1 MSKIIIDG
9 NGAVFGR
16 ICSFAAKRAL
26 EGNEIIVVN
35 SEKTI
40 MTGNKKDIIAKY
52 SAIRKKGGHSQKGPK
67 LSNVPHMILKRAI
80 RGMLP
85 DHRKGQGKET
95 LKRIILPFYLPVLTL
110 IASLIIIKSKDDY
123 NFFKYKLGLFIFG
136 IITIIISEISIR
148 YSSSSILENAYLVS
162 LPMLLFF
169 FVYVYFKIKLKKPV
183 MIN

>member
-16 ICSFAAKRAL
+16 ICSFVAKRAL

-80 RGMLP
+80 KGMLP

-95 LKRIILPFYLPVLTL
+95 LKRIKCYDGMPDEFKDEKM
-110 IASLIIIKSKDDY
+110 IKV
-123 NFFKYKLGLFIFG
+123 
-136 IITIIISEISIR
+136 
-148 YSSSSILENAYLVS
+148 NA
-162 LPMLLFF
+162 P
-169 FVYVYFKIKLKKPV
+169 KKLKFMELKELASK
-183 MIN
+183 I

>member
-1 MSKIIIDG
+1 MDRYIKMARIIIDG

-16 ICSFAAKRAL
+16 ICSFVAKRAL

-67 LSNVPHMILKRAI
+67 LSNVPHRILKRAI

-95 LKRIILPFYLPVLTL
+95 LKRIKCYDGMPDEFKDEKM
-110 IASLIIIKSKDDY
+110 IKV
-123 NFFKYKLGLFIFG
+123 
-136 IITIIISEISIR
+136 
-148 YSSSSILENAYLVS
+148 NA
-162 LPMLLFF
+162 P
-169 FVYVYFKIKLKKPV
+169 KKLKFMELKELASK
-183 MIN
+183 I